1 MRQLKCLNCGNPDLQ
16 IKKGICICPSCG
28 SRFFLDN
35 NEIKA
40 LEVWEDSDVISSDEE
55 YRDYEFWKDIIKDS
69 VSIRQYSHVP
79 VIDAVP
85 SEFTYDEAIFFVED
99 TNNRAGDKK
108 AIRIINGSP
117 GTAYV
122 RPGFIRKQIREWLDK
137 GWEYDANTDGVSPE
151 GVTFTITFYR
161 PFSSFRSI
169 RTSLGGLYKKA
180 GFFTRRENLASLI
193 KGSLL
198 EAEYDADSDAYVL
211 STDEGAEVG
220 ELSRTV
226 AEMLE
231 GMTEYYVVYDGDVH
245 VKILY

>member
-1 MRQLKCLNCGNPDLQ
+1 M
-16 IKKGICICPSCG
+16 
-28 SRFFLDN
+28 
-35 NEIKA
+35 
-40 LEVWEDSDVISSDEE
+40 
-55 YRDYEFWKDIIKDS
+55 
-69 VSIRQYSHVP
+69 P

-85 SEFTYDEAIFFVED
+85 SEFTYDETIFFVED
-99 TNNRAGDKK
+99 TDNRVGDKK
-108 AIRIINGSP
+108 AIRILNGSP

-122 RPGFIRKQIREWLDK
+122 RPGFIRKQIREWLHK

-245 VKILY
+245 VNILY